1 MIYQRMNFM
10 KVVQDLLLKIIGN
23 TFARLIDKKKLFQVF
38 IFQIF
43 SSNESWTKSTQESYR
58 TSCTKHLSI
67 QNLTIWVYVTEVFE
81 KCVKSFSMHFGGIL
95 DGLLYKIDAVD
106 GAPLSLL
113 TLVNETL
120 NKIHTLIIIF
130 FSVQEE

>member
-1 MIYQRMNFM
+1 
-10 KVVQDLLLKIIGN
+10 
-23 TFARLIDKKKLFQVF
+23 
-38 IFQIF
+38 
-43 SSNESWTKSTQESYR
+43 
-58 TSCTKHLSI
+58 
-67 QNLTIWVYVTEVFE
+67 
-81 KCVKSFSMHFGGIL
+81 MHFGGIL